1 MIILCVTLLA
11 LLIAVSAVVVRF
23 IFRPKWV
30 WLNYVIIFMLSASL
44 MFGLC
49 AATIANSSRNQVK
62 ALQDEYDNI
71 MLYHYTISNAMSE
84 PVRFDFYQRIIEFN
98 EAYNDMLEAS
108 QSAWVGALYDRDW
121 NANMTPIL
129 FDLHG
134 EDFYIN
140 SDDMF
145 SE

>member
-1 MIILCVTLLA
+1 MIMLCIILLA
-11 LLIAVSAVVVRF
+11 LLIAVSAIVVRF

-30 WLNYVIIFMLSASL
+30 WLNYVIIFVLAVSLGFGLSA
-44 MFGLC
+44 
-49 AATIANSSRNQVK
+49 AAIASSSRNQVK
-62 ALQDEYDNI
+62 ALQDEYDTI

-84 PVRFDFYQRIIEFN
+84 PVRFDFYQRILEFN
-98 EAYNDMLEAS
+98 ETYDNIMEAS
-108 QSAWVGALYDRDW
+108 QSAWIGALYDKDW

-140 SDDMF
+140 SDSMF